1 MAVIGSFKS
10 LYNLYMKSIFI
21 LLATLVIGAT
31 TMAQSAAH
39 ERAVVK
45 NDLDNERIKR
55 HEVARDLLRGQ
66 PEEAR
71 IHHRAAAA
79 YHRRAIAHARQAQRR
94 DMIRHERYH
103 RHHRHYV
110 RHHYRRHHTTV
121 VIRN

>member
-1 MAVIGSFKS
+1 
-10 LYNLYMKSIFI
+10 MKSIFI

-31 TMAQSAAH
+31 AMAQSTAH

-55 HEVARDLLRGQ
+55 HEVAHDLLRGQ

-71 IHHRAAAA
+71 VHHRAAVA
-79 YHRRAIAHARQAQRR
+79 YHRRAVAHARQAQRR
-94 DMIRHERYH
+94 EMIRHERYH
-103 RHHRHYV
+103 GHHRHYV

>member
-1 MAVIGSFKS
+1 MGSFKS

-31 TMAQSAAH
+31 AMAQSTAH

-55 HEVARDLLRGQ
+55 HEVARDILLHR

-71 IHHRAAAA
+71 VHHRAAVA
-79 YHRRAIAHARQAQRR
+79 YHRRAMAHARQAERR
-94 DMIRHERYH
+94 DIMRHERH
-103 RHHRHYV
+103 HPRHRHYV